1 MMRRRQRISNLQ
13 INQWFP
19 QQLWAWCQK
28 DTGGFSSLWTVRG
41 AATVCRTDT
50 ISLGIQQR
58 LSFNKHTFTNLT
70 AAVSSY
76 MKQAVFIQPVR
87 SMCEHVSPTLYRGQR
102 CTRCT
107 SLNMNLGSPK
117 ETPHNQD
124 CFRKR
129 VRSKNLLKL
138 TEVLFSLS
146 RVRAASAAH
155 LDHTWRVENSIV
167 AQPAAVSL
175 QCCWVVK
182 LFMQSG

>member
-1 MMRRRQRISNLQ
+1 MVSSAALGLMSEGHRRIFQPVNCERSSNCLQ
-13 INQWFP
+13 DSHN
-19 QQLWAWCQK
+19 L
-28 DTGGFSSLWTVRG
+28 TT
-41 AATVCRTDT
+41 T
-50 ISLGIQQR
+50 LGIQQC

-155 LDHTWRVENSIV
+155 LDHT
-167 AQPAAVSL
+167 
-175 QCCWVVK
+175 
-182 LFMQSG
+182 